1 MKLVPDVRRAWRW
14 FSMQAMVASLA
25 LQGAWLALPA
35 EMKAAVPDR
44 IVMAATIVLLALG
57 VVGRLVDQGG
67 RNVGAD

>member
-67 RNVGAD
+67 SDA

>member
-1 MKLVPDVRRAWRW
+1 MKLVPGVRRAWRW